1 MCSYQK
7 DVLGFFYFREEKRE
21 KVGISL
27 EWVIHK
33 LISKDDRSTEKAFF
47 FWMADDILKMTVFL
61 KQSFD

>member
-47 FWMADDILKMTVFL
+47 FGWRMIF
-61 KQSFD
+61 